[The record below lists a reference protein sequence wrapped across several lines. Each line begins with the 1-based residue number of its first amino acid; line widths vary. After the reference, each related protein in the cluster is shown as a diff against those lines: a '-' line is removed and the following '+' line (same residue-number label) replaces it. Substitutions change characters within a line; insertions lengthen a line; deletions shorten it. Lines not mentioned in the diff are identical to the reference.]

1 MADKGYLMRTQTPL
15 ASGAWISL
23 TPYLSAMLFLAVFAG
38 FQGGRYFF
46 ANRLQEL
53 GTFCALLVFVIGA
66 WVTLFRISQAE
77 WKRWVYTPCLLIG
90 AIMMIWS
97 ATFGL
102 KFGESL
108 IFSLFASREFLLGFI
123 GPAMYLIVRA
133 GYPLASLVRVI
144 WMCLLALLVNY
155 IYFYSTM
162 DLRAAF
168 FSSDHTLSALITYDE
183 WRGFR
188 LKPTMF
194 AVMLALLSGT
204 MLLWQRRSVL
214 ASLFAIALI
223 SLACYIWSIV
233 LFRAHLATMILSLV
247 IYLVFLIH
255 PRRINY
261 LLLLAPLGVIAT
273 PYVVVQ
279 VFSHFQEADGGAL
292 RIGSYKMA
300 LSQIVNHPLLGVGE
314 DSAYGRTYQDLFS
327 STFFPSD
334 LGLIGVMFKYGT
346 VGTTLYLYCHFLT
359 WGRLWRTNFLLRCH
373 NGRHDPLLWGMLIL
387 MTSQTLNLPLIS
399 GLVHA
404 QGITL
409 ASVAIAY
416 CALQTAATKP
426 QTRPGA
432 GPEAA
437 RSPHFTSPHLTSPVK
452 F

>member
-1 MADKGYLMRTQTPL
+1 MRAQSPV
-15 ASGAWISL
+15 ASSVWISL

-53 GTFCALLVFVIGA
+53 GTFCALLVFAIGA
-66 WVTLFRISQAE
+66 WVTLFKISQAE

-90 AIMMIWS
+90 AIMVIWS

-133 GYPLASLVRVI
+133 GYPLDSLVRVI
-144 WMCLLALLVNY
+144 WMSLLSLLVNY
-155 IYFYSTM
+155 VYFYSTM

-168 FSSDHTLSALITYDE
+168 FASDHTVSALITYDE

-188 LKPTMF
+188 LKPPMF

-204 MLLWQRRSVL
+204 MLLLQRRSVL

-233 LFRAHLATMILSLV
+233 QFRANLVAMLLSIV

-255 PRRINY
+255 PRRIKY

-273 PYVVVQ
+273 PYVVAQ

-314 DSAYGRTYQDLFS
+314 DNAYGRTYHDLFS

-334 LGLIGVMFKYGT
+334 LGLIGVMFKYGA

-404 QGITL
+404 QGITV

-416 CALQTAATKP
+416 CALQTPATKP

-432 GPEAA
+432 GPEAP
-437 RSPHFTSPHLTSPVK
+437 RSLHSASQVTSQIGSQITTDIA
-452 F
+452 